1 MKEYLLK
8 LREDNL
14 FPKLYIVLIGLIT
27 FLQSSQVVDIVGFQ
41 WYYLS
46 IINSLAFIYVLI
58 RSKEMDQIN
67 SFSGLLKNPFIL
79 FYSLFFLISCLSLLF
94 SINTATSVI
103 ALVKI
108 INYLSIIYLIFFFKI
123 LKDINFNF
131 IITLLTITLFIE
143 VWLSMRG
150 YFFIVGNDLE
160 YQFNYATKYLLGAY
174 PNKNI
179 TACSIAF
186 NIPLAI
192 ILFFRLKNKI
202 IKALF
207 FIL

>member
-1 MKEYLLK
+1 MRGLFYYIWTMKEYLLK

-58 RSKEMDQIN
+58 ISKEMDQIN

-108 INYLSIIYLIFFFKI
+108 VNYLSIIYL
-123 LKDINFNF
+123 
-131 IITLLTITLFIE
+131 
-143 VWLSMRG
+143 
-150 YFFIVGNDLE
+150 
-160 YQFNYATKYLLGAY
+160 
-174 PNKNI
+174 
-179 TACSIAF
+179 
-186 NIPLAI
+186 
-192 ILFFRLKNKI
+192 LFFSKY
-202 IKALF
+202 
-207 FIL
+207 